1 MDRFW
6 SKVNKTSYC
15 WNWTASTNE
24 HGYGLFRFNGKTSK
38 AHRVS
43 YELTYGSIDAM
54 LVIDHLCK
62 NILCV
67 NPSHLD
73 LVSQRENVRRGLA
86 GKVNNFQT
94 QKTHC
99 GRGHRFSGIRKDGAR
114 NCHKCNVIRQTK
126 YKNKLA
132 KNKV

>member
-6 SKVNKTSYC
+6 SKVNKTNYC
-15 WNWTASTNE
+15 WNWTASANE
-24 HGYGLFRFNGKTSK
+24 RGYGLFRFNGKTSK

-43 YELTYGSIDAM
+43 YELTYGDIDAM

-62 NILCV
+62 NTLCV
-67 NPSHLD
+67 NPDHLD
-73 LVSQRENVRRGLA
+73 LVSQGENVRRGLA
-86 GKVNNFQT
+86 GKVNNHQA

-99 GRGHRFSGIRKDGAR
+99 SRGHRFSGIRKDGAR

-126 YKNKLA
+126 YKNRLA
-132 KNKV
+132 KDKA